1 MRKKKHERKNKMSK
15 TPLFDAVIKC
25 GESLIDRTESEMER
39 MAQEPDNK
47 GFMQMFKV
55 LAEVGS
61 IILGPND
68 IEVIRMKELANNPD
82 LLTEMENNP
91 EAVEEFKKECF

>member
-1 MRKKKHERKNKMSK
+1 MSK

-25 GESLIDRTESEMER
+25 GESLVGRTEDEMER
-39 MAQEPDNK
+39 LSQEPDNK
-47 GFMQMFKV
+47 GCVQMFKV

-61 IILGPND
+61 VILGQND
-68 IEVIRMKELANNPD
+68 AEVMRMKELANNPD